1 MKKFLCLSNYFILFI
16 IIIILVGGGGGVD
29 SLGPKNS
36 HKLIKELVHN
46 HFPDPWVDNS
56 SLRVFLLFPSAEY
69 TLEIPGWYVVKLL
82 INAGEICENE
92 GNRG

>member
-16 IIIILVGGGGGVD
+16 IIIILVGGGVD

>member
-16 IIIILVGGGGGVD
+16 IIIILVGGGGVD

>member
-1 MKKFLCLSNYFILFI
+1 MLSHEEISLLEQLFYFIYYYYYF
-16 IIIILVGGGGGVD
+16 GGGGGVD

-69 TLEIPGWYVVKLL
+69 TLEIPG
-82 INAGEICENE
+82 
-92 GNRG
+92 